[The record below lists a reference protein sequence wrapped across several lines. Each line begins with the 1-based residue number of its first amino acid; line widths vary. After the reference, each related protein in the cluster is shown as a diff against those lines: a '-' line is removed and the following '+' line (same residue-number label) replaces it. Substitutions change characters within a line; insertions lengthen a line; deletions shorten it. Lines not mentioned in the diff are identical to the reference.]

1 MSREAGYAV
10 LVVDDDPGVLESTSL
25 LLREYGYAVTACS
38 GGHEALEEFRG
49 KIFYAVLADI
59 KMPGM
64 TGLDLL
70 EEIRGIN
77 REIPVILMTA
87 YADLEVAVDAIK
99 RGAFD
104 FIIKP
109 FSPTYL
115 AHALEK
121 AIHFRKLVMIE
132 RDYMH
137 ALETTVRERTRELS
151 EALDKLRNTSMEII
165 HRLAAVAEYRDTDTG
180 THISRVGLY
189 SREIAQVLGLP
200 PDFVDAITLA
210 SSLHDIG
217 KVGISD
223 AILLKP
229 GPLTKEEFEAMKD
242 HTSIGEKMLSNSAYP
257 VIRMA
262 ASIALNHHERWD
274 GSGYPRG
281 LVGHGTPIEGRIVML
296 VDQYDALRS
305 RRPYKLP
312 FDHRKAFDIIARGDG
327 RTRLEHFDPA
337 VLRAFV
343 EAAPAFERI
352 FDTHTTAPHP
362 VAT

>member
-10 LVVDDDPGVLESTSL
+10 LVVDDDPCVLESTSL
-25 LLREYGYAVTACS
+25 LLREYGFDVTACGS
-38 GGHEALEEFRG
+38 GREAIEEFRG
-49 KIFYAVLADI
+49 RTFYAVLADI
-59 KMPGM
+59 QMPGM
-64 TGLDLL
+64 TGLELL
-70 EEIRGIN
+70 EEVRGHN
-77 REIPVILMTA
+77 REIPVIIMTA

-109 FSPTYL
+109 FSPAYL
-115 AHALEK
+115 AHAVEK
-121 AIHFRKLVMIE
+121 AVHYRKLVLIE
-132 RDYMH
+132 RDH
-137 ALETTVRERTRELS
+137 THTLEMTVRERTRELS

-165 HRLAAVAEYRDTDTG
+165 HRLAVVAEYRDTDTG

-189 SREIAQVLGLP
+189 SREIASVLGLP

-229 GPLTKEEFEAMKD
+229 GSLTKEEFEAMKE
-242 HTSIGEKMLSNSAYP
+242 HTSIGEKMLSGSAYP

-274 GSGYPRG
+274 GTGYPRG
-281 LVGHGTPIEGRIVML
+281 LRGGETPIEGRIVML

-305 RRPYKLP
+305 RRPYKPP
-312 FDHRKAFDIIARGDG
+312 FDHRRAMDIITRGDG
-327 RTRLEHFDPA
+327 RTLKEHFDPD
-337 VLRAFV
+337 VLRAFI
-343 EAAPAFERI
+343 EAAPAFDRI
-352 FDTHTTAPHP
+352 FDTHTAAPHP